1 MPTATQSYVKF
12 NSLINVDVIKVDK
25 NIDKTFDQAWADKE
39 EMLSTTVLFNSFETT
54 IDASYFA
61 PDSSISGAN
70 FTMYRK
76 TPEQKYYDFVCE
88 MQDGEYRFTD
98 YNVVNNQYYHYLA
111 AIELQTSSGI
121 PEYQIYQNREED
133 GSLSYE
139 KTSWGSW
146 AICDVEESDEDE
158 NIYVKTGKTW
168 TLMYNISEENLS
180 QNISVTSWDTLG
192 RFPKFSIGE
201 RNYDSSSFMGLLG
214 EMKEFRVYD
223 TWLDILDDK
232 YVVRYNYTERE
243 EAARRSAWQTGA
255 AGAIR
260 PGIFRPAG
268 EREGDRDEK
277 LCDYHRTRVWKR
289 RQKHRK
295 IAGEGAEYLLLQ
307 QGNPAPCLRKKRD
320 QRELFCKRG

>member
-39 EMLSTTVLFNSFETT
+39 EMLSTTVLFNTYDNT

-61 PDSSISGAN
+61 PDSSTSGAN

-88 MQDGEYRFTD
+88 MKDGEYRFTD

-243 EAARRSAWQTGA
+243 EAENPYSREMDKMLAWKEFCDNGKLKLLKDAKGNAWVVQIVSIPTRSIHLQSNLMQTTIGFEWQEA
-255 AGAIR
+255 VDKDSISIVR
-260 PGIFRPAG
+260 I
-268 EREGDRDEK
+268 
-277 LCDYHRTRVWKR
+277 
-289 RQKHRK
+289 
-295 IAGEGAEYLLLQ
+295 
-307 QGNPAPCLRKKRD
+307 QG
-320 QRELFCKRG
+320 